1 MAART
6 AEQKCFFE
14 GGPFLQEV
22 WAVTGTY
29 VAGTDTL
36 NAVTPQKIKIVK
48 AVVGNFAAYTVSGLA
63 HTFTFDSSVGK
74 PNITFIGYGR

>member
-6 AEQKCFFE
+6 AELKCFYE
-14 GGPFLQEV
+14 AGPFLFEV

-36 NAVTPQKIKIVK
+36 NAIVPQRIKTIK
-48 AVVGNFAAYTVSGLA
+48 AVTGNFATWTATGNSYA
-63 HTFTFDSSVGK
+63 WTFDSTVGK
-74 PNITFIGYGR
+74 PNITFIGLGR

>member
-6 AEQKCFFE
+6 AELKCFYE
-14 GGPFLQEV
+14 TGPFLQEV

-36 NAVTPQKIKIVK
+36 NAVLPQRIKIVK
-48 AVVGNFAAYTVSGLA
+48 AVVGNFATYTATGLSHA
-63 HTFTFDSSVGK
+63 FTFDSTVGK
-74 PNITFIGYGR
+74 PNITFVGHGR